1 MASVVPLL
9 FLMYIEYT
17 FLTWLKRGVS
27 VNLFIAI
34 HRNTHKITNFNQF
47 FLREQIIRKFIIQQP
62 SPCAGPIIRH
72 TNQYPDAYWDVSY
85 YVPPHQYTPAEIEM
99 YLISPRPQFPP
110 HEPPRPVR
118 EFLIVSNLDDWF
130 EDILDEA
137 EEEVFIEAIA
147 DPIAHRDIVTAFFNA
162 TNIQYP
168 KKKKTSWIRRGVN
181 FLRRAMAPLR
191 RLWI

>member
-1 MASVVPLL
+1 M
-9 FLMYIEYT
+9 
-17 FLTWLKRGVS
+17 
-27 VNLFIAI
+27 
-34 HRNTHKITNFNQF
+34 
-47 FLREQIIRKFIIQQP
+47 
-62 SPCAGPIIRH
+62 AGPIIRH

-137 EEEVFIEAIA
+137 QEEIEIEAIA

-162 TNIQYP
+162 TNLEYP

-181 FLRRAMAPLR
+181 FLRRALTPLR
-191 RLWI
+191 RR